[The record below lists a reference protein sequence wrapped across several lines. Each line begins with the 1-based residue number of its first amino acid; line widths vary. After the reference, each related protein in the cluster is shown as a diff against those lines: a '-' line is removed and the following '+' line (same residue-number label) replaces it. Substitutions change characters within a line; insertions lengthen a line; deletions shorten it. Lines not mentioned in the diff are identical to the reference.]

1 MTKQDKPSLE
11 NPAEGVTVDP
21 ETGVQTISWEGVTP
35 GDEPDGYVDAGFP
48 VGQ

>member
-1 MTKQDKPSLE
+1 MPDKPSLE

-21 ETGVQTISWEGVTP
+21 DTGVQSISWEGVTP
-35 GDEPDGYVDAGFP
+35 GDEEDGHINPGFP